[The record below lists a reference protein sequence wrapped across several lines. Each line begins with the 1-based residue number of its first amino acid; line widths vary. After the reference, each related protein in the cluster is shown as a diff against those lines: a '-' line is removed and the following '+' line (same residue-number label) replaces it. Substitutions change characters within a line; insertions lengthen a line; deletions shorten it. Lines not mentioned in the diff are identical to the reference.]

1 MRKFA
6 VLAFAILAFASPAIA
21 ADSPVEIPRIVIS
34 NIPFDITINAPEYND
49 VPFAL
54 MIVVDGEPLYAH
66 NGIIPATLKHIRIPA
81 SGHLEITLSTAGQTW
96 ESTARSIP
104 GWLTLLPPLI
114 AILAALLFRQVYVA
128 LFAGIWLGAFIIKD
142 FNPLAGLLYVVD
154 HYVVDSLAGG
164 DGWDHTSIAV
174 FTLLLG
180 GLVGIISA
188 NGGAQGVVN
197 AVSRMATNA
206 RRGQIA
212 TWLMGLAIFFDDYTN
227 TLIVGNTMR
236 PITDRLRISREKL
249 AYIVD
254 STAAPV
260 TCIAVIT
267 SWVGFQ
273 ISLLNDA
280 FQSVGMLDR
289 NPFTTFVA
297 SIPYAYYPIL
307 ALFFVF
313 LVAWM
318 GRDYGPM
325 LAAERRARR
334 TGEVL
339 APGANPISNI
349 DTEVKRDDSI
359 PKRWINALL
368 PILVVIFGTLWGLI
382 QTGQTSLAEAGNT
395 SPTMFDALRE
405 GNSFVALL
413 WSSFLGCVVAL
424 LMTLVQRLLSLGA
437 AVNAMVSGIK
447 AMTPA
452 ILILILAWSI
462 GKVCTDLHTADFL
475 VASLSGVIAPELLPG
490 IIFIVAA
497 AVSFSTGT
505 SWGTMTILTPLCVP
519 LVIQVTQIAGMPD
532 VTQNTIL
539 LSSIAS
545 ILSGA
550 VFGDHCS
557 PISDTTIM
565 SSMACTADHVDHVR
579 TQLPYAMT
587 VSLVAV
593 TLGYVPA
600 ALGLPTWIALI
611 VSALT
616 LFAILRFFGRP
627 VPEAP
632 QATG

>member
-1 MRKFA
+1 MRIFA
-6 VLAFAILAFASPAIA
+6 TLALALIAVASPAVA
-21 ADSPVEIPRIVIS
+21 ADNSPVEAPRIVVS
-34 NIPFDITINAPEYND
+34 NIPFDIKIEAPDLNH
-49 VPFAL
+49 VPYAL
-54 MIVVDGEPLYAH
+54 MIVSDGEPLYAH
-66 NGIIPATLKHIRIPA
+66 NGIIPSTLKNVRVPA
-81 SGHLEITLSTAGQTW
+81 SGVLEITLSTAGQTW
-96 ESTARSIP
+96 ESTSRSIP

-114 AILAALLFRQVYVA
+114 AILAALAFRQVYVA
-128 LFAGIWLGAFIIKD
+128 LFAGVWLGAFIIKD
-142 FNPLAGLLYVVD
+142 FNPLKGLLHVID
-154 HYVVDSLAGG
+154 HYAVDSLAGG

-188 NGGAQGVVN
+188 NGGAQGIVN
-197 AVSRMATNA
+197 TVSRLATSA
-206 RRGQIA
+206 RRGQVA
-212 TWLMGLAIFFDDYTN
+212 TWLMGLVIFFDDYTN

-249 AYIVD
+249 SYIVD

-267 SWVGFQ
+267 SWVGFE
-273 ISLLNDA
+273 ISLLSDA
-280 FQSVGMLDR
+280 FESVGMLDR
-289 NPFTTFVA
+289 NPFTTFVS
-297 SIPYAYYPIL
+297 SIQYSYYPIL
-307 ALFFVF
+307 TLFFVL
-313 LVAWM
+313 LVALM
-318 GRDYGPM
+318 ERDFGPM
-325 LAAERRARR
+325 LTAERRARK

-339 APGANPISNI
+339 APGATPISNI
-349 DTEVKRDDSI
+349 DTEIKSDPSV
-359 PKRWINALL
+359 PQRWINAVL
-368 PILVVIFGTLWGLI
+368 PVMIVIFGTVWGLI
-382 QTGQTSLAEAGNT
+382 ETGRMSLIDAGT
-395 SPTMFDALRE
+395 ASPTMFAALRE

-413 WSSFLGCVVAL
+413 WSSFAGCIVAI

-437 AVNAMVSGIK
+437 VVNAMVSGIK

-490 IIFIVAA
+490 LIFLVAA

-519 LVIQVTQIAGMPD
+519 LVIQVTQIADMPA

-565 SSMACTADHVDHVR
+565 SSMASTADHVDHVR
-579 TQLPYAMT
+579 TQLPYALT
-587 VSLVAV
+587 VSLVAI
-593 TLGYVPA
+593 TIGYVPT
-600 ALGLPTWIALI
+600 ALGMPSWIGLTL
-611 VSALT
+611 SAVT
-616 LFAILRFFGRP
+616 LFAVVRFIGRP
-627 VPEAP
+627 IESA
-632 QATG
+632 A